1 MVLLVIGIAKT
12 SRTQSLV
19 SAEVCQVCIQ
29 CQLHRSSSI
38 TDLTF
43 LVLLLLAANGAYS
56 IGIVY
61 TIVTT

>member
-43 LVLLLLAANGAYS
+43 LVLLLLAA
-56 IGIVY
+56 
-61 TIVTT
+61 